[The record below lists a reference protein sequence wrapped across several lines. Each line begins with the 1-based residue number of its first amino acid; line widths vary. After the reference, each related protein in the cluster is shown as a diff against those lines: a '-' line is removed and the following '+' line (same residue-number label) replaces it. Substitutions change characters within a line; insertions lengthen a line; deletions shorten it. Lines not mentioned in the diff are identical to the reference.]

1 MEIITRRVNYFP
13 YVLSMLWPVVKT
25 LLCFKSEQYY
35 STELNHIMLGH
46 WIVWQFKVMPDTTEV
61 VTLLMQNV
69 PDRSKIFMFNPLV
82 PSDFFLDF
90 LDQNWWKGALRK

>member
-35 STELNHIMLGH
+35 STELNPIMLGH
-46 WIVWQFKVMPDTTEV
+46 WIVWQFTVMPDTTEV